1 MEYIKNPIIRYLL
14 AILLFIGLL
23 TLDQTS
29 TMLIALGPTISS
41 NQTFVYMIATLLLL
55 TTVGISYYLARKQG
69 WMKPI
74 TQTITK
80 DNWRF
85 ILSMFALTYLLKLLS
100 GVILQLFGVNVAPE
114 NQQAIESLMKQIPT
128 WYMGLMIL
136 VLAPMV
142 EEFICRALIFKT
154 IKNKKIAF
162 VVAMLVFALLHVS
175 GQFDLSFIVY
185 LSMSAALTYTYYRH
199 ENLNESIAVHFL
211 NNLIGFVALLV
222 M

>member
-41 NQTFVYMIATLLLL
+41 NQTFVYIIATLLLL

-74 TQTITK
+74 TQTVTK
-80 DNWRF
+80 DNWKF

-185 LSMSAALTYTYYRH
+185 LSMSAALTYTYYCH

>member
-1 MEYIKNPIIRYLL
+1 MENIKNPIIRYLL

-80 DNWRF
+80 DNWKF

-185 LSMSAALTYTYYRH
+185 LSMSATLTYTYYRH

>member
-1 MEYIKNPIIRYLL
+1 MENIKNPIIRYLL

-29 TMLIALGPTISS
+29 TVLIALGPTISS
-41 NQTFVYMIATLLLL
+41 NQTFVYIIATLLLL

-80 DNWRF
+80 DNWKF
-85 ILSMFALTYLLKLLS
+85 ILGMFALTYLLKLLS

-175 GQFDLSFIVY
+175 GQFDLTFIVY
-185 LSMSAALTYTYYRH
+185 LSMSAALTYTYYRD

>member
-1 MEYIKNPIIRYLL
+1 MENIKNPIIRYLL

-41 NQTFVYMIATLLLL
+41 NQTFVYIIATLLLL

-80 DNWRF
+80 DNWKF

-100 GVILQLFGVNVAPE
+100 GVILQL
-114 NQQAIESLMKQIPT
+114 
-128 WYMGLMIL
+128 
-136 VLAPMV
+136 LA
-142 EEFICRALIFKT
+142 
-154 IKNKKIAF
+154 
-162 VVAMLVFALLHVS
+162 
-175 GQFDLSFIVY
+175 
-185 LSMSAALTYTYYRH
+185 SM
-199 ENLNESIAVHFL
+199 
-211 NNLIGFVALLV
+211 
-222 M
+222 

>member
-1 MEYIKNPIIRYLL
+1 MENIKNPIIRYLL

-29 TMLIALGPTISS
+29 TVLIALGPTISS
-41 NQTFVYMIATLLLL
+41 NQTFVYIIATLLLL

-80 DNWRF
+80 DNWKF

-154 IKNKKIAF
+154 IKNKKI
-162 VVAMLVFALLHVS
+162 L
-175 GQFDLSFIVY
+175 QKI
-185 LSMSAALTYTYYRH
+185 
-199 ENLNESIAVHFL
+199 FL
-211 NNLIGFVALLV
+211 
-222 M
+222 